1 MAARIRA
8 TSTTDGAN
16 DSAVGLL
23 VDLLPV
29 GLLVGEVPEALIDL
43 RARPP
48 QVKIVD
54 VTSYTALRRANRP
67 SLSDIRRSFGE
78 VL

>member
-29 GLLVGEVPEALIDL
+29 GLLVGEVAAGLAAILLHTSKLITF
-43 RARPP
+43 R
-48 QVKIVD
+48 D
-54 VTSYTALRRANRP
+54 V
-67 SLSDIRRSFGE
+67 
-78 VL
+78 VLADAQRE